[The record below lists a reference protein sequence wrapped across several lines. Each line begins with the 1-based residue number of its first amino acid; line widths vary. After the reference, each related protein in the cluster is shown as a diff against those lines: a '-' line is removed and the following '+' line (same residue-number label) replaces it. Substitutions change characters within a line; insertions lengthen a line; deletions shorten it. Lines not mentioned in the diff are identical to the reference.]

1 MYSQLI
7 VTAVLRDLNYDAF
20 LLFAGNI
27 SEISSLCSQK
37 SVTRMNDFLVL
48 DMTSLPRVSVLVFQN
63 EN

>member
-27 SEISSLCSQK
+27 SEISSLK

-48 DMTSLPRVSVLVFQN
+48 DMTSLPRGSVLVFQN